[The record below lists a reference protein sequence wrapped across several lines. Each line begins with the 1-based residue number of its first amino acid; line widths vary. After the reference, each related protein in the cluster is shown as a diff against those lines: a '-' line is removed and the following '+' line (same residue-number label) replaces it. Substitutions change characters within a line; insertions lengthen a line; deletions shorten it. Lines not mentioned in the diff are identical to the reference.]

1 MNYITHINGK
11 YKECSGYWIAS
22 PSAKG
27 AYYMIAVDSEN
38 MEYNED
44 VTSNNYGLRPVVSL
58 PATTLFNW
66 NETDNIWEIY

>member
-1 MNYITHINGK
+1 
-11 YKECSGYWIAS
+11 
-22 PSAKG
+22 
-27 AYYMIAVDSEN
+27 MIAVDSEN

-44 VTSNNYGLRPVVSL
+44 VTSNNYGLRSVVSL